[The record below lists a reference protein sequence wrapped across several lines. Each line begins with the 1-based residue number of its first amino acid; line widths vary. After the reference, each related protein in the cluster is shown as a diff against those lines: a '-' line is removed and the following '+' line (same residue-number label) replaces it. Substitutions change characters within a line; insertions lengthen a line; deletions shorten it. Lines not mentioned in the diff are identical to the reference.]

1 MSAVAESRYTGD
13 RRYRAKR
20 AENGYYLRH
29 QNGARIKTDKVI
41 NFIWERAQ
49 GSTAAEIQA
58 ALEGRTH
65 ISSWLLGNILEL
77 MVAAELLAVE
87 PAPPVFPQ
95 PDPPTSGPK
104 VSIVIV
110 NKDGS
115 EHLST
120 LLPSIL
126 RQDYPEI
133 ELVMV
138 DNGSRDDSV
147 ELTRRFVPDA
157 KIIELKKNIG
167 FSAGNNV
174 GITEATGGYFFLL
187 NNDTE
192 LADDTVSRLAEAA
205 VGREDIGAVVPK
217 MFLWR
222 LPRFLNGIGNTVR
235 NRGWGGDNFLGH
247 LDIGQFDDLEE
258 VFSACFGAVLIP
270 RAAFERV
277 GPLDPKYTFYYEDV
291 DWSYRARLLGLK
303 VLTAPKAAVFHKFS
317 ASMDKLEPTF
327 KWRLVISNRWR
338 FMTKTLSKGVWLNF
352 ARGYAK
358 EDIRGFLRH
367 VKHRDWPMARTYLSA
382 WWRFFVGLPGMLAA
396 RRPIQAARTVADAD
410 IFEHWA
416 KLPPLVQEGNPIFDV
431 ATIRR
436 IYTHALP
443 AEPACADGTGH
454 EPDAGGAAHT
464 DEGLELSM
472 DA

>member
-1 MSAVAESRYTGD
+1 MSAPAEPRYTGD
-13 RRYRAKR
+13 QRYRAKR
-20 AENGYYLRH
+20 SENGYYLRH

-41 NFIWERAQ
+41 NLIWERAQ
-49 GSTAAEIQA
+49 DSTAAQIQA
-58 ALEGRTH
+58 ALEGRTY
-65 ISSWLLGNILEL
+65 ISSWLLANILRL
-77 MVAAELLAVE
+77 MVSAELLTVE
-87 PAPPVFPQ
+87 PAPPVLTR
-95 PDPPTSGPK
+95 PDPPSADAR
-104 VSIVIV
+104 VSVVVV

-120 LLPSIL
+120 LLPSLL
-126 RQDYPEI
+126 RQDYPDI

-138 DNGSRDDSV
+138 DNGSQDDSV

-157 KIIELKKNIG
+157 KIIELKENIG

-174 GITEATGGYFFLL
+174 GIAEAPGDYFFLL

-192 LADDTVSRLAEAA
+192 LADDAVSRLVEAGA
-205 VGREDIGAVVPK
+205 GREDIGAIVPK

-247 LDIGQFDDLEE
+247 LDIGQFDELEE

-270 RAAFERV
+270 RVAFERV
-277 GPLDPKYTFYYEDV
+277 GPLDPKYLFYYEDV

-303 VLTAPKAAVFHKFS
+303 IVTAPKASVFHKFS

-338 FMTKTLSKGVWLNF
+338 FITKTLSKGVWLNF
-352 ARGYAK
+352 ARTYAK
-358 EDIRGFLRH
+358 EDIRGFLRN
-367 VKHRDWPMARTYLSA
+367 VKHRDWSMARTYLSA
-382 WWRFFVGLPGMLAA
+382 WWRFFVGLPGTLAA
-396 RRPIQAARTVADAD
+396 RRRIQAARTVADAD

-416 KLPPLVQEGNPIFDV
+416 KLPPLVKEGSPIFDV

-436 IYTHALP
+436 IYIHALP
-443 AEPACADGTGH
+443 PEPGRADKTGR
-454 EPDAGGAAHT
+454 ESGADGAAHS